1 MDAKERLK
9 TAVKPKLDPRQQT
22 KMVLFK
28 TPASRKMQLK
38 IATKKLGLNSSS
50 ELIRII
56 TNQWLD
62 EFWADG

>member
-1 MDAKERLK
+1 
-9 TAVKPKLDPRQQT
+9 
-22 KMVLFK
+22 MVLFK